1 MANRHNA
8 QRNSMDKSYNVSA
21 CLQNK
26 FPYFYYFNKEGDAMF
41 LWDLVVDNVLEQFL
55 DWIYGQVI
63 GFLGEFLTMLNM
75 MGSELFDLEW
85 IKAIILFFTYLA
97 WSLYVVGLVVAVFEA
112 AIEMQNGRGSIRDV
126 ALNALKGFFAVSL
139 FSVVPVELYKFCI
152 TLSGELIGAISGL
165 TSSPESI
172 SMLGKTLIM
181 GMANP
186 VGSLIISLVFV
197 ILIGYSIIKV
207 FFGNLKRGGILLTM
221 IAVGSLY
228 MFSVPRGYAD
238 GFTAWSRQ
246 VIALCLTAFLQ
257 TILLVAGLVTFNSN
271 MLLGVGLM
279 LSSTEVPRIAG
290 NFGLETSTKA
300 NIMSTVYSAQSAVN
314 LARTVSS
321 AIAK

>member
-1 MANRHNA
+1 
-8 QRNSMDKSYNVSA
+8 
-21 CLQNK
+21 
-26 FPYFYYFNKEGDAMF
+26 MF

-75 MGSELFDLEW
+75 MGSELFDMDW

-97 WSLYVVGLVVAVFEA
+97 WSLYVVGLVVAVFET
-112 AIEMQNGRGSIRDV
+112 AIEMQNGRGNIRDV

-139 FSVVPVELYKFCI
+139 FSIVPVELYKFCI
-152 TLSGELIGAISGL
+152 TLSSELIGAISGL

-181 GMANP
+181 GMTNP

-197 ILIGYSIIKV
+197 VLIGYSIIKV

-238 GFTAWSRQ
+238 GFTSWSRQ

-257 TILLVAGLVTFNSN
+257 TILLVAGLVTFNAN